1 MRRRFEIGVLL
12 AFSIMAMLPA
22 VSAAFPVMV
31 SDIAFDGLAEIREK
45 DVLEVVGFAVEDEV
59 REFDLKSA
67 AQAIYD
73 LGWFREVLPEVVGDG
88 EVVFHV
94 VEYPVIEEIEITGN
108 VNKRSYSLLGVELFR
123 FPIMSTTRIKVILR
137 RFDIKKREVLNRASL
152 DEGLKEVLAE
162 YNKRG
167 YVLVGVGETTMSER
181 LSIEFVEGQVV
192 GNRVSGLTT
201 VPVEVANE
209 MIDLPVGEFLLQ
221 MDLQRVMRGVGTSV
235 LFSDVEV
242 VPEPGG
248 AADEVILHWTL
259 TERRLIDGPVD
270 IDEIELEGV
279 NQFPAETGYALLG
292 DIPTGPV
299 DNYELLRI
307 VEELYDLYQ
316 DAGYV
321 MVRFSSAGV
330 EDGLLRLRVGEGEV
344 SDVLLSGNTTT
355 RDHVVLRNLKIEAG
369 DVLTR
374 RLLQTAHQ
382 RLTSFGYFNTLEL
395 LPEWADDGV
404 RLAVIVTEKRDLG
417 GMNGTLAVEPSSGG
431 IVGELTIDQKNLL
444 GTGQNVSLSYSRGF
458 SSEVEPMTSS
468 WTLGYSSVAS
478 FPGFDRVGVDLYR
491 SIREVEA
498 GEVDE
503 EYITVGGAI
512 SFDYPVADYTDA
524 SISYKHEDERQA
536 GSEDWTTIDSV
547 GLALMY
553 DDVDDPYFPMNG
565 YRRSVSIEK
574 AGGFAAGE
582 DYTKLRL
589 LWVRFT
595 PAHSAFF
602 GELDQA
608 VALRFMA
615 GWGNAGLPSTQAF
628 FLGGPTTVRGT
639 EAKSVSR
646 TFAANLEYRLELS
659 EGLVFTTFVDAALD
673 VDSVR
678 IADSLAS
685 TGFEFGINAAGIY
698 VRLEFVWVIGKDM
711 NWFPSFDFAFGPMF

>member
-1 MRRRFEIGVLL
+1 MRRRFGIGVLVAL
-12 AFSIMAMLPA
+12 SIMTLLPVVA
-22 VSAAFPVMV
+22 AAFPVTV
-31 SDIAFDGLAEIREK
+31 RSIAFEGLVEIRER

-59 REFDLKSA
+59 RESDLKSA
-67 AQAIYD
+67 SQAIYD

-94 VEYPVIEEIEITGN
+94 TEYPVIEDIEITGN

-123 FPIMSTTRIKVILR
+123 LPIMSTTRIKVILR
-137 RFDIKKREVLNRASL
+137 RFDIKKRKVLNRASL

-162 YNKRG
+162 YNNRG
-167 YVLVGVGETTMSER
+167 YVLVGVGETTLSGH

-192 GNRVSGLTT
+192 GSRISGLRT
-201 VPVEVANE
+201 VPTEIAEE
-209 MIDLPVGEFLLQ
+209 MVDLPVGEFLLQ
-221 MDLQRVMRGVGTSV
+221 MDLQRAVRRAGTSV

-259 TERRLIDGPVD
+259 TERRLIDEPAS
-270 IDEIELEGV
+270 IDRIELEGV
-279 NQFPAETGYALLG
+279 NRFSAETARDLLG
-292 DIPTGPV
+292 DVPAGPV
-299 DNYELLRI
+299 DNYELLQI
-307 VEELYDLYQ
+307 VEQLYDQYQ
-316 DAGYV
+316 EAGYV
-321 MVRFSSAGV
+321 MARFSSAGV
-330 EDGLLRLRVGEGEV
+330 ENGLLRLRVDEGEV
-344 SDVLLSGNTTT
+344 AEVLLSGNTKT

-369 DVLTR
+369 DILTR
-374 RLLQTAHQ
+374 RLLQTAYQ
-382 RLTSFGYFNTLEL
+382 RLSSFGYFSTVEL

-417 GMNGTLAVEPSSGG
+417 GMSGTLAVEPSSGG
-431 IVGELTIDQKNLL
+431 IVGELSIDQKNLL
-444 GTGQNVSLSYSRGF
+444 GTGQDLSLSYSRGF

-503 EYITVGGAI
+503 EYVTVGGEV

-536 GSEDWTTIDSV
+536 GSEDWTSIDSV

-553 DDVDDPYFPMNG
+553 DTVDNPYFPTSG
-565 YRRSVSIEK
+565 YRRNVSIEK

-582 DYTKLRL
+582 DHTKLGL
-589 LWVRFT
+589 LWIRFT
-595 PAHSAFF
+595 PAHNALF
-602 GELDQA
+602 GELDQTVA
-608 VALRFMA
+608 VRFKA
-615 GWGNAGLPSTQAF
+615 GWGNTDLPSTQAF
-628 FLGGPTTVRGT
+628 LLGGPTTVRGT
-639 EAKSVSR
+639 EAKNVSR
-646 TFAANLEYRLELS
+646 MFVTNLEYRLELS
-659 EGLVFTTFVDAALD
+659 EGLVFTTFFDAALD

-678 IADSLAS
+678 LADTLAS

-698 VRLEFVWVIGKDM
+698 VRLEFVWVIEEDM
-711 NWFPSFDFAFGPMF
+711 DWYPVFDFAFGPMF